1 MTLVTFLWLAIW
13 GGMFSGIYNLQ
24 PSYMNS
30 SAFAYFNAMR
40 CLFPIVA
47 VFISLLWI
55 LGKRAK
61 FPLSRVP
68 TGYFFYYCVLGIV
81 NSFLFSPNKITS
93 IYWAALYLS
102 PLLVMWLEMDSPDSL
117 SNIRRLLNLNY
128 IIFAA
133 VLIFLLPEAFKFG
146 LGKVSHNYFYQL
158 PFGLGEMRSNGVGRF
173 ALVAII
179 LSLVRFYLTT
189 NLAQRLRWL
198 LLLVPSVYVLAQTQS
213 RTALLGLAVAGILFV
228 NLRGM
233 KLAFLI
239 IGPLVAYLIYLSGF
253 QWRAQGSFD
262 ELLYMANR
270 QNIWDRTLDQ
280 VKKSHYLGWG
290 FHADRLLLD
299 SEHVHNSYLHAMI
312 HGGILGTLFFI
323 MAILSAWALII
334 KNKLLKRIRHIRGP
348 DQLLLMESVMLLGFM
363 TERSFFESTA
373 AFYGVDL
380 LLLVPVVTY
389 LYLWIANHPKE
400 TDSPAAA

>member
-1 MTLVTFLWLAIW
+1 MTLVTFLWLMIW

-30 SAFAYFNAMR
+30 SIFAYFNALR
-40 CLFPIVA
+40 CLLPIVA
-47 VFISLLWI
+47 AFISLLWI
-55 LGKRAK
+55 MGKRAK

-81 NSFLFSPNKITS
+81 NSFLFSPDTTTS
-93 IYWAALYLS
+93 LYWAILYLS
-102 PLLVMWLEMDSPDSL
+102 PLLVMWIEMDSPDSL
-117 SNIRRLLNLNY
+117 SNISRLLNLNY
-128 IIFAA
+128 FIFIAI
-133 VLIFLLPEAFKFG
+133 LIFLLPEAFKFG
-146 LGKVSHNYFYQL
+146 FGKVSHNYFYQL

-179 LSLVRFYLTT
+179 LSFTRFYLTK
-189 NLAQRLRWL
+189 NLSQRLRWL
-198 LLLVPSVYVLAQTQS
+198 LLLVPSVFVLAQTQS
-213 RTALLGLAVAGILFV
+213 RTALLGLAVAGILMFT
-228 NLRGM
+228 LRGM
-233 KLAFLI
+233 KLSFLLI
-239 IGPLVAYLIYLSGF
+239 SPLAAYLIYLSGF
-253 QWRAQGSFD
+253 QWRAQGSID
-262 ELLYMANR
+262 ELLYIANR
-270 QNIWDRTLDQ
+270 QSIWNRTIDQ

-334 KNKLLKRIRHIRGP
+334 KNKLLKKIRYIRGP
-348 DQLLLMESVMLLGFM
+348 DQPLLMESVMLLGFM

-389 LYLWIANHPKE
+389 LYLWVANHPKE
-400 TDSPAAA
+400 TDGPAAA